1 MTRNMNEPAW
11 QFQYSVECNATCR
24 FAWSYWTN
32 IANWDDPPAKFI
44 LDGPFAVGS
53 RLTTI
58 LPGQT
63 FSSVIRDVKPERE
76 ATIEMQLTDAI
87 LSFQWKFEELSE
99 NRTRIT
105 QRLALTGANAESFV
119 PQARIMESSA
129 PEGMK
134 KIAAAIEHA
143 QRADA

>member
-1 MTRNMNEPAW
+1 
-11 QFQYSVECNATCR
+11 
-24 FAWSYWTN
+24 
-32 IANWDDPPAKFI
+32 
-44 LDGPFAVGS
+44 
-53 RLTTI
+53 

-76 ATIEMQLTDAI
+76 ATIEMQLPDAI
-87 LSFQWKFEELSE
+87 LSFQWKFEELPK
-99 NRTRIT
+99 NQTRIT
-105 QRLALTGANAESFV
+105 QRFVLFGTNAESFV

-143 QRADA
+143 QRADS